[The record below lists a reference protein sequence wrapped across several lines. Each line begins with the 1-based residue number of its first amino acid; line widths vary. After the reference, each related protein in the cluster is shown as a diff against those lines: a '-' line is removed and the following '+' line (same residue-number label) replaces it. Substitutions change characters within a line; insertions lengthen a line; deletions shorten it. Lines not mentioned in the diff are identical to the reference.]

1 MRSRLTKIG
10 IRTYNRRLRAY
21 DRRARE
27 LTGSLQTALTEAR
40 LVRRTLE
47 MVGEMRRA
55 VAAELTRPHGPI
67 HHLDLRHANRVF

>member
-1 MRSRLTKIG
+1 MRSRVNKIG
-10 IRTYNRRLRAY
+10 VRASERRL
-21 DRRARE
+21 RE

-55 VAAELTRPHGPI
+55 VTVELTRPHRPI
-67 HHLDLRHANRVF
+67 RPFDLRYANRIF